1 MMVTLEEGNI
11 HPKYLSV
18 FRHTIAQQIHVELE
32 QDYQFPRAI
41 CRSLTDL
48 FTSYLD
54 IYFGSQR
61 NPNQIVFIRDQLRF
75 FQEINGVLHKNS
87 LK

>member
-1 MMVTLEEGNI
+1 MMVTIEEENI

-18 FRHTIAQQIHVELE
+18 FRHTIALQIHVELE

-54 IYFGSQR
+54 FYFGSQR
-61 NPNQIVFIRDQLRF
+61 NPNQIVFIRDRLRVF
-75 FQEINGVLHKNS
+75 REMNGL
-87 LK
+87 